1 MDGNRDPM
9 TIFVVDHRDTKGKSP
24 KIHTASWL
32 LPLCSFPMHTL
43 AKELKISGWKD
54 KHIILYHPFKL

>member
-24 KIHTASWL
+24 KIHTASRL
-32 LPLCSFPMHTL
+32 LALCSFPIHTL
-43 AKELKISGWKD
+43 AKELKIDG
-54 KHIILYHPFKL
+54 